1 MRHQY
6 DNKKMILNEARRQE
20 CRYVK
25 KPLHH
30 GTILS
35 LAVLLLLVSPRRLLR
50 CDIQHD
56 SKSLHQGQ
64 GASSKLERRQYGS
77 RIASCQTTAPVKPSQ
92 RRRRE
97 RERSQRNNSNSTVWE
112 YSSSP
117 SCLLAMHKLCL
128 SNGLGWSSFDCTG
141 RLLHLSLRLV
151 LGVGHDVWFHSE
163 CD

>member
-35 LAVLLLLVSPRRLLR
+35 LAVLLLLVSRRRLLR
-50 CDIQHD
+50 FDIHHD

-117 SCLLAMHKLCL
+117 SAIKTTDACRGYWFGFPADATCLARRSGSK
-128 SNGLGWSSFDCTG
+128 SARRT
-141 RLLHLSLRLV
+141 
-151 LGVGHDVWFHSE
+151 
-163 CD
+163 